1 MQLLLFLSL
10 LPQNFLSFPS
20 LNFTTKM
27 PKSYCLLPLAFF
39 TVLFL
44 HEAMARIPIDS
55 KWHDAHATFY
65 GDMSGGETMRK

>member
-1 MQLLLFLSL
+1 
-10 LPQNFLSFPS
+10 
-20 LNFTTKM
+20 M